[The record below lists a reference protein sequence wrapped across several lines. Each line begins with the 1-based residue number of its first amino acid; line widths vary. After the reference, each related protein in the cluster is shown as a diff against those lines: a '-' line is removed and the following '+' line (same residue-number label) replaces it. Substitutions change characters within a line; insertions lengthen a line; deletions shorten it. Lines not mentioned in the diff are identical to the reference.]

1 MSKFNDLRK
10 SSFINKVQEYSEGK
24 KKNLSERVTFTME
37 KEYID
42 ILFKT
47 TKTQGLGFG
56 LPICKSIIEQHRGE
70 FFLEVSQPGCTV
82 FCFILPLAMKKC

>member
-24 KKNLSERVTFTME
+24 KKNLSERVAFTME

-42 ILFKT
+42 ILNIISK
-47 TKTQGLGFG
+47 KDRLS
-56 LPICKSIIEQHRGE
+56 KSQVVR
-70 FFLEVSQPGCTV
+70 F
-82 FCFILPLAMKKC
+82 